1 MCLNEIFVSLFFF
14 RILTVGSMELLLV
27 EMAGSTKVNFQ
38 CDRLLFFCL
47 LLTLW
52 GRVNQTSM
60 YKTEGLPGF
69 WGDLP
74 PQTWRLV
81 GMI

>member
-1 MCLNEIFVSLFFF
+1 
-14 RILTVGSMELLLV
+14 MELLLV

-52 GRVNQTSM
+52 GQVNQTSM

-74 PQTWRLV
+74 PPDMEAGWNDLITCLELPCVPRCDQQ
-81 GMI
+81 IP

>member
-1 MCLNEIFVSLFFF
+1 M
-14 RILTVGSMELLLV
+14 GSMELLLV

-52 GRVNQTSM
+52 GQVNQTSM